1 MEKQLKEIIRSVLRE
16 EFISELSK
24 NDIHVKEIM
33 KFYDK
38 GTYSTK
44 KAVSIFVSG
53 KPNAT
58 RNQILDDLADMGY
71 NDAWEVMD
79 HFKLTLESTQ
89 MNEGFGD
96 TIKKI
101 RNLAIKMASTKYD
114 RAKSHMNLDKIAS
127 ADKFDGKD
135 AMNKATSALLQQ
147 SEINEDLKSVINKI
161 AVKLG
166 TGSTMLGIITA
177 LVSMSGWIQYLD
189 SSFTKWYY
197 TEIQKLAEPQVMQ
210 IMQDLGKSE
219 GSFYGKLGMYAFFIF
234 FTIAVIS
241 LVAARMTQK
250 PKNESEDFKARSKET
265 GKLVHFK
272 SKDSYQNALK
282 TGTHE
287 DPDTEK
293 DSSKEEPV
301 KGASMFA
308 GDAAYQK
315 RLGNEKPQTT
325 SEPQK
330 VTSVPKLT
338 DKVKQKIEKWTEKEK
353 AFFDRNE
360 GAPGSEFRRSLG
372 QTLKDKAKGALKAIK
387 KGFKH
392 EVEEFKD
399 AGKGVQNFF
408 SGKPLSEHEQ
418 KAVKAVAFKVV
429 TTALFGAALGG
440 TAHGAAY
447 FAKHVAMEFI
457 PHVVGET
464 ILKGIG
470 KAAVFADAEGEAEM
484 DANMIKF
491 TELIAD
497 GLEKME
503 ITPEMMEKMVDS
515 YNQKKVNKGDVV
527 PGGLAKGLS
536 LNDIAEKHGVSVDIM
551 VAEFKKGIAV
561 EMEHTTDRE
570 VAKEITLD
578 HLFED
583 PKYYDKLKK
592 VEEYVDDKGVEH
604 VGAALPQTEEEPV
617 NESTN
622 PSDIIKDLDKAKNDL
637 LKKVDVLISK
647 KKKLYSNVDIE
658 SPMSADEKKLDKD
671 IADLFSQINTLVL
684 QKRKVTS

>member
-1 MEKQLKEIIRSVLRE
+1 MEKQIKERIRSVVRE
-16 EFISELSK
+16 EFMNEMSK

-38 GTYSTK
+38 GSSSAK
-44 KAVSIFVSG
+44 KALSLYLLR

-58 RNQILDDLADMGY
+58 RNQILDELGDYGY
-71 NDAWEVMD
+71 NDVWEVMD

-127 ADKFDGKD
+127 SDKFDGKD

-189 SSFTKWYY
+189 SSFTNWYY

-210 IMQDLGKSE
+210 VMQDLGKAGQAE
-219 GSFYGKLGMYAFFIF
+219 GSLYGKLGMYAFFIF

-250 PKNESEDFKARSKET
+250 PKNEA
-265 GKLVHFK
+265 
-272 SKDSYQNALK
+272 
-282 TGTHE
+282 
-287 DPDTEK
+287 
-293 DSSKEEPV
+293 
-301 KGASMFA
+301 
-308 GDAAYQK
+308 
-315 RLGNEKPQTT
+315 
-325 SEPQK
+325 
-330 VTSVPKLT
+330 
-338 DKVKQKIEKWTEKEK
+338 
-353 AFFDRNE
+353 
-360 GAPGSEFRRSLG
+360 
-372 QTLKDKAKGALKAIK
+372 
-387 KGFKH
+387 
-392 EVEEFKD
+392 
-399 AGKGVQNFF
+399 
-408 SGKPLSEHEQ
+408 
-418 KAVKAVAFKVV
+418 
-429 TTALFGAALGG
+429 
-440 TAHGAAY
+440 
-447 FAKHVAMEFI
+447 
-457 PHVVGET
+457 
-464 ILKGIG
+464 
-470 KAAVFADAEGEAEM
+470 
-484 DANMIKF
+484 
-491 TELIAD
+491 
-497 GLEKME
+497 
-503 ITPEMMEKMVDS
+503 
-515 YNQKKVNKGDVV
+515 DVV

-592 VEEYVDDKGVEH
+592 VEEYIYDKGVER
-604 VGAALPQTEEEPV
+604 VAAALPQTEEEPIE
-617 NESTN
+617 ESTE
-622 PSDIIKDLDKAKNDL
+622 PSDIIKDLDTTINFTKTKN
-637 LKKVDVLISK
+637 
-647 KKKLYSNVDIE
+647 
-658 SPMSADEKKLDKD
+658 
-671 IADLFSQINTLVL
+671 
-684 QKRKVTS
+684 